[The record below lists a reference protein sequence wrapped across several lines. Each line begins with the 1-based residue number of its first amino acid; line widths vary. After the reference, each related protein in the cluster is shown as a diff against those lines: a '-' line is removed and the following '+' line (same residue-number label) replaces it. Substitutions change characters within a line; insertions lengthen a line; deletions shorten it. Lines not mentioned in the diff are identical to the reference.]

1 MMQTANI
8 VRLIAWLSLVVILSV
23 LFLNTLGTVDLGD
36 AVPSPGDYEEGE
48 TSPNYVLGIIL
59 IATGLM
65 IAVETVFTRNFP
77 EISNPRSLNTVLGIP
92 SAIVAVLL
100 GISWI
105 FEFGWVINTF
115 GVFLDGVYL
124 SGLIILLYEGGINW
138 IGVD

>member
-1 MMQTANI
+1 MQTADL
-8 VRLIAWLSLVVILSV
+8 VRLIAWFSLVIILSM

-36 AVPSPGDYEEGE
+36 GVPSPGDYEEGE
-48 TSPNYVLGIIL
+48 TSPDYVLGIIL

-65 IAVETVFTRNFP
+65 IAVETAFTRTFP
-77 EISNPRSLNTVLGIP
+77 ELSNPRSLNTVLGVP
-92 SAIVAVLL
+92 SAFMAILL

-138 IGVD
+138 IGIN